1 MRYLRRLLEAI
12 SLFFAGFA
20 AVCAWAGN
28 DMAAAGCLLFAGV
41 SAVVRFAV
49 RRMPEKGRLATLSKD
64 ALAAIPE
71 AEQQTYAELYEKAQK
86 DYLAI
91 DAAEK
96 TLQDGDIR
104 AELAGLQ
111 PISVRIMD
119 YMGAHPEKIPL
130 ARKFVTYYQDRT
142 AALAKEYLEF
152 EHTGLSTEQVEATKA
167 KIRQTLAAMDEAYTA
182 EFEKLLSDK
191 LLDVDA
197 ELKVMEQTLAADGI
211 EDKPGAADAAGQS
224 GEPGSAADVSGRT
237 AKPNGADGSFAVDG
251 AGMPKPD
258 ETLRP
263 NGPTGPRSW
272 TERLADRAKNAAE
285 QEKARKEGRAAPWA
299 GHPQAGRAHRGHG
312 FGIGRGAMI
321 RRPDSDLAIIPAPL
335 YDDVRRQRI
344 LMSVLAIVLGTFGAH
359 RFYQGRIGLGIL
371 YVLFC
376 GTGIPT
382 IVSLCEGIRYAT
394 MPLAR
399 FYEKVYRPVG

>member
-1 MRYLRRLLEAI
+1 MRYLRRLLEAS

-119 YMGAHPEKIPL
+119 YMGAHPDKIAT

-142 AALAKEYLEF
+142 AALAKEFAELEQ
-152 EHTGLSTEQVEATKA
+152 TGVQAPQVEATKA

-182 EFEKLLSDK
+182 EFERLLSDK

-211 EDKPGAADAAGQS
+211 EDKGN
-224 GEPGSAADVSGRT
+224 T
-237 AKPNGADGSFAVDG
+237 APPDGTGDDETGDGSHFVDG
-251 AGMPKPD
+251 SKLPPPD
-258 ETLRP
+258 EVFRP
-263 NGPTGPRSW
+263 QPLTW
-272 TERLADRAKNAAE
+272 AERLRRRE
-285 QEKARKEGRAAPWA
+285 Q
-299 GHPQAGRAHRGHG
+299 RGQ
-312 FGIGRGAMI
+312 GRGMRNGLGRKDI
-321 RRPDSDLAIIPAPL
+321 VRRPDAALAIIPAPL
-335 YDDVRRQRI
+335 YQDVRRQRI
-344 LMSVLAIVLGTFGAH
+344 LMSALAILLGTFGAH
-359 RFYQGRIGLGIL
+359 RFYQGRVGLGII

-376 GTGIPT
+376 ATGLPT
-382 IVSLCEGIRYAT
+382 VISLVEGLRYAT
-394 MPLAR
+394 MPLEK
-399 FYEKVYRPVG
+399 FYETIYRPIG

>member
-104 AELAGLQ
+104 AELAELQ

-119 YMGAHPEKIPL
+119 YMGTHPEKIPL

-142 AALAKEYLEF
+142 AALVKEYLEF
-152 EHTGLSTEQVEATKA
+152 ERTGLSTEQVEATKA
-167 KIRQTLAAMDEAYTA
+167 KIRGTLAAMDEAYTA

-197 ELKVMEQTLAADGI
+197 ELKVMEQTLAAEGI
-211 EDKPGAADAAGQS
+211 EDRTEREGRRENGAAGGADASGTAGTD
-224 GEPGSAADVSGRT
+224 GSATG
-237 AKPNGADGSFAVDG
+237 GSFVVDG

-258 ETLRP
+258 ETLQ
-263 NGPTGPRSW
+263 PTGPRSW
-272 TERLADRAKNAAE
+272 AERLADRAKTAAE
-285 QEKARKEGRAAPWA
+285 QEQARKEGRAAPWA

-312 FGIGRGAMI
+312 FGIGRGDMI
-321 RRPDSDLAIIPAPL
+321 RQPGSDLAIIPAPL
-335 YDDVRRQRI
+335 YEDVRRQRI

-376 GTGIPT
+376 GTGLST
-382 IVSLCEGIRYAT
+382 IVSLCEGLRYAT

>member
-104 AELAGLQ
+104 AALAGLQ

-224 GEPGSAADVSGRT
+224 GEPGGAADVENS
-237 AKPNGADGSFAVDG
+237 GADGSFAVDG

-272 TERLADRAKNAAE
+272 AERLADRAKDAAE
-285 QEKARKEGRAAPWA
+285 QEQARREGRAAPWA

>member
-1 MRYLRRLLEAI
+1 MRNLRRFVQIGGVALMCIGMLMDFYIEKGSGMWVGLPGLFAI
-12 SLFFAGFA
+12 FAGFFLPKAKDVDDA
-20 AVCAWAGN
+20 A
-28 DMAAAGCLLFAGV
+28 
-41 SAVVRFAV
+41 
-49 RRMPEKGRLATLSKD
+49 RMKVHPLTSE
-64 ALAAIPE
+64 ALRQIP
-71 AEQQTYAELYEKAQK
+71 AEEQETYGALYEKAQQ
-86 DYLAI
+86 DYVAIEQAAAGLA
-91 DAAEK
+91 DEE
-96 TLQDGDIR
+96 LR

-142 AALAKEYLEF
+142 AALVKEYLEF
-152 EHTGLSTEQVEATKA
+152 ERTGLSTEQVEATKA
-167 KIRQTLAAMDEAYTA
+167 KIRATLAAMDEAYTA

-211 EDKPGAADAAGQS
+211 EDRTELERTADGGAESGAA
-224 GEPGSAADVSGRT
+224 
-237 AKPNGADGSFAVDG
+237 GADGAAGSFAVDG
-251 AGMPKPD
+251 AGMLKPD

-263 NGPTGPRSW
+263 TGPRSW
-272 TERLADRAKNAAE
+272 AERLADRAKNAAE

-299 GHPQAGRAHRGHG
+299 GHPQAGRAHRGQG
-312 FGIGRGAMI
+312 FGIGRGDMI
-321 RRPDSDLAIIPAPL
+321 RRPGSDLAIIPAPL

-376 GTGIPT
+376 GTGLST

>member
-1 MRYLRRLLEAI
+1 MRNLRRFVQVGGVALMCIGMLMDFYIEKGSGMWVGLPGLFAI
-12 SLFFAGFA
+12 FAGFFLPKAKDVDGA
-20 AVCAWAGN
+20 A
-28 DMAAAGCLLFAGV
+28 
-41 SAVVRFAV
+41 
-49 RRMPEKGRLATLSKD
+49 RMKVHPLPSE
-64 ALAAIPE
+64 ALRQIP
-71 AEQQTYAELYEKAQK
+71 AEEQETYGALYEKAQQ
-86 DYLAI
+86 DYVAIEQAAAGLA
-91 DAAEK
+91 DEE
-96 TLQDGDIR
+96 LR

-142 AALAKEYLEF
+142 AALVREYLEF
-152 EHTGLSTEQVEATKA
+152 ERTGLATEQVEATKA

-211 EDKPGAADAAGQS
+211 EDHAEPEKAADGADAG
-224 GEPGSAADVSGRT
+224 GTARADGSAT
-237 AKPNGADGSFAVDG
+237 DGSFAVDG

-263 NGPTGPRSW
+263 QGPTGPRSW

-312 FGIGRGAMI
+312 FGIGRGDMI
-321 RRPDSDLAIIPAPL
+321 RRPGSELAIIPAPL

-376 GTGIPT
+376 GTGLST

>member
-104 AELAGLQ
+104 AELAELQ

-119 YMGAHPEKIPL
+119 YMGTHPEKIPL

-142 AALAKEYLEF
+142 AALVKEYLEF
-152 EHTGLSTEQVEATKA
+152 ERTGLSTEQVEATKA
-167 KIRQTLAAMDEAYTA
+167 KIRGTLAAMDEAYTA

-197 ELKVMEQTLAADGI
+197 ELKVMEQTLAAEGI
-211 EDKPGAADAAGQS
+211 EDRTEPGGSRENAAG
-224 GEPGSAADVSGRT
+224 GTADTDESATG
-237 AKPNGADGSFAVDG
+237 GSFAVDG

-258 ETLRP
+258 ETLQ
-263 NGPTGPRSW
+263 PTGPRSW
-272 TERLADRAKNAAE
+272 AERLADRAKTAAE
-285 QEKARKEGRAAPWA
+285 QEQARKEGRAAPWA

-312 FGIGRGAMI
+312 FGIGRGDMI
-321 RRPDSDLAIIPAPL
+321 RQPGSDLAIIPAPL
-335 YDDVRRQRI
+335 YEDVRRQRI

-376 GTGIPT
+376 GTGLST
-382 IVSLCEGIRYAT
+382 IVSLCEGLRYAT